1 MTARTMIYIF
11 SHNYELSV
19 SWVAPAASF
28 LYNRGMGTAKAKQYR
43 LDETST
49 ESSTLC
55 DRCRGSTPPFSTKT
69 REGGSL
75 LLYTYYYF

>member
-28 LYNRGMGTAKAKQYR
+28 LYMGALGGLR
-43 LDETST
+43 LNQEKYISYVHAAA
-49 ESSTLC
+49 L
-55 DRCRGSTPPFSTKT
+55 P
-69 REGGSL
+69 L
-75 LLYTYYYF
+75 